1 MHLTIEALR
10 EGESVSA
17 YWRAAFAKWRDL
29 LKAIDTT
36 RIADL
41 AEAIGE
47 AQREF
52 FERECGGRSMGQE
65 VMAWSA
71 IAYFHDAEEA
81 SFGDDAERARKVYD
95 AIQLSHASLDVKVH
109 AERAAITYDLFEG
122 VEEADADDE
131 D

>member
-10 EGESVSA
+10 EGEAVTAS
-17 YWRAAFAKWRDL
+17 WRAAFAKWREL
-29 LKAIDTT
+29 LKAVDTT
-36 RIADL
+36 RLADL
-41 AEAIGE
+41 AEAIGDS
-47 AQREF
+47 QRDF

-65 VMAWSA
+65 VMAWSG
-71 IAYFHDAEEA
+71 IAYFHDAEEG
-81 SFGDDAERARKVYD
+81 SFGDDVERARKVYD

-122 VEEADADDE
+122 VETPEDDE